1 MSDPQLPALLIAAFA
16 VAVSWQLSR
25 LLTAAASGYRQQF
38 QVSARRNLADLFL
51 FVDPARLFQINCAAI
66 VVVFLAALLWT
77 GNAVVAAVLA
87 AAAGASPPLVYRWL
101 KRRRQ
106 ARIVGELPDTLL
118 AVATSMRS
126 GLSLNQ
132 ALETVIAHDDG
143 PLAQELELLL
153 RELRVG
159 ADYGAAMDGLYQRV
173 PAVEIQLVTAAMR
186 ISREIG
192 GNLSEALER
201 ISATLRSRLQMEG
214 KIKSLTAQGK
224 LQGLVMVAL
233 PVFLIIVLRRME
245 PQAMSYLF
253 TTWYG
258 WSVVGLLV
266 LMLAVGHHFIRRIV
280 NIDV

>member
-1 MSDPQLPALLIAAFA
+1 MSDARLPALLVAALA
-16 VAVSWQLSR
+16 AAVSWQLSR
-25 LLTAAASGYRQQF
+25 VLAAAAAGYRRQF
-38 QVSARRNLADLFL
+38 QLSARRNLADLFL
-51 FVDPARLFQINCAAI
+51 FLDPARLFHLNCAGI
-66 VVVFLAALLWT
+66 LLVFLAGLAWT
-77 GNAVVAAVLA
+77 RNAVVATVLA
-87 AAAGASPPLVYRWL
+87 GAAGASPPLIYRGL

-106 ARIVGELPDTLL
+106 QRIVAELPDTLM

-132 ALETVIAHDDG
+132 ALEAVIAHDEG

-159 ADYGAAMDGLYQRV
+159 ADYGEAMEALYQRV
-173 PAVEIQLVTAAMR
+173 PVVEVQLVTAAMR

-214 KIKSLTAQGK
+214 KIRSLTAQGK

-233 PVFLIIVLRRME
+233 PVFLIVVLRRME
-245 PQAMSYLF
+245 PQAMGYLF

-258 WSVVGLLV
+258 WGVVGLLV
-266 LMLAVGHHFIRRIV
+266 LMLLAGHHFIRKIV